1 MPFFY
6 QPFTDL
12 GSLLVSLFWILM
24 LIDAATNKS
33 IRGSRVWWML
43 LVVFTHVFG
52 AIIYFCAGNP
62 YLPYKIYKGV
72 RQWYQQQQQA
82 SPPQPTPKLYQDY
95 QQGYQQYQEGY
106 RTNQAQAYEPPPS
119 VQEDEQQA
127 YPHYEQPQAS
137 YPEMPQQ
144 M

>member
-1 MPFFY
+1 MPVFY
-6 QPFTDL
+6 QPFMDL

-43 LVVFTHVFG
+43 LVFFTHVFG

-62 YLPYKIYKGV
+62 YLPRKIYSAV
-72 RQWYQQQQQA
+72 RQWYQQQQQVR
-82 SPPQPTPKLYQDY
+82 PPQPAPRPYQDY
-95 QQGYQQYQEGY
+95 QQGYQPYQEGY
-106 RTNQAQAYEPPPS
+106 RANQTQAYEPPPS
-119 VQEDEQQA
+119 VEEHEQQA
-127 YPHYEQPQAS
+127 YPSYEQPQAS